1 MLITIL
7 SDYIILQITS
17 YILPCTRIY
26 DVAYQTA
33 PKTGIIAVILLVTV
47 ILTTQQQPI
56 QASDDKDGANPY
68 CDKVADN
75 YQGTCHDRYD
85 TDENGIT
92 TCNDGTHKDDP
103 QDCKDATNNRG
114 GAGTREDDGEFVEE
128 D

>member
-1 MLITIL
+1 MLIPIL

-26 DVAYQTA
+26 DVAYQRA
-33 PKTGIIAVILLVTV
+33 PKPEIIAVILLVTV

-56 QASDDKDGANPY
+56 QASDDNDGANPY

-85 TDENGIT
+85 TDENGIA
-92 TCNDGTHKDDP
+92 TCNDKTHKDDP

>member
-1 MLITIL
+1 M
-7 SDYIILQITS
+7 
-17 YILPCTRIY
+17 
-26 DVAYQTA
+26 AYQTA

-47 ILTTQQQPI
+47 ILTTTQQQPI
-56 QASDDKDGANPY
+56 QASDDNDGANPY

-85 TDENGIT
+85 TDENGIA
-92 TCNDGTHKDDP
+92 TCNDGTHKNDP

-114 GAGTREDDGEFVEE
+114 GAGTREDDGEFVEK